1 MKNKA
6 NNHFSSIIEGEFGR
20 IEVLEFQHDLVM
32 QAHPQTH
39 FGFWLGG
46 GAATTHLAGHVVRF
60 DDTTALAANSHES
73 HDLRL
78 LDPEQPALFLM
89 LYINDE
95 WLDGLHQHLG
105 RPVVLAQP
113 QISFTPEIRHA
124 CHQLLHIVGEGS
136 GTDLSMLASAVRH
149 LVEQT
154 VASNMDALPCMGLV
168 QRRKLI
174 DYRLRVAIAHMRSQL
189 GQPVVAERVAEVV
202 GLSRSRFFE
211 LFHDQL
217 KTSPQ
222 VYWNSMRVEEAVKRL
237 GLKKESLTHLSMDLG
252 FSTPG
257 NFSRFFRDHKGMT
270 PSRYRKACHAVQ
282 PVQMHSSTAC

>member
-1 MKNKA
+1 MKHLKNT
-6 NNHFSSIIEGEFGR
+6 HSSAVIEGSFGR
-20 IEVLEFQHDLVM
+20 VEVMNLNHDLVM
-32 QAHPQTH
+32 QAHPRTH
-39 FGFWLGG
+39 FGYWLGG
-46 GAATTHLAGHVVRF
+46 GKAQANIDGKVVNF
-60 DDTTALAANSHES
+60 NDENALVANSHES

-78 LDPEQPALFLM
+78 ADTEQPAQFLM
-89 LYINDE
+89 LYVNDD

-105 RPVVLAQP
+105 CPVVLSQP
-113 QISFTPEIRHA
+113 HIAITTQIREA
-124 CHQLLHIVGEGS
+124 CASLLVLLDSEKNVRYPLLEVG
-136 GTDLSMLASAVRH
+136 VRQ
-149 LVEQT
+149 LVEKT
-154 VASNMDALPCMGLV
+154 IAMNMHALPRMGDM

-189 GQPVVAERVAEVV
+189 GQPVVAEQIAEVV

-222 VYWNSMRVEEAVKRL
+222 VYWNSIRVEEAVKRL
-237 GLKKESLTHLSMDLG
+237 VMKKESLTHLSMDLG

-270 PSRYRKACHAVQ
+270 PSHYRKACH
-282 PVQMHSSTAC
+282 